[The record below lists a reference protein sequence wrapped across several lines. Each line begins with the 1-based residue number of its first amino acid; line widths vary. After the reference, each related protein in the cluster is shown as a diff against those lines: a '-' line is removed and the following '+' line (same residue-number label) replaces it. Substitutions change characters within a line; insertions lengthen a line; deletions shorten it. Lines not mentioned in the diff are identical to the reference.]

1 MKLDITAITKASASL
16 EEAVARS
23 KKEKDDAIVR
33 DAVIQR
39 FEYSYELAWK
49 MMRRQ
54 LEVDSENPEQIDQM
68 SYRELLRDA
77 AEKGLLA
84 EVDQWVIFRQ
94 QRNISSHT
102 YNEDKAISVYG
113 TAVQFVEALQ
123 KLVTVL
129 EQKNK

>member
-1 MKLDITAITKASASL
+1 MKLDITAITKACASL
-16 EEAVARS
+16 VEAVDRS
-23 KKEKDDAIVR
+23 KKEENDSIVR

-49 MMRRQ
+49 MLRRQ

-77 AEKGLLA
+77 AEKGLLE
-84 EVDQWVIFRQ
+84 EVDQWIEFRQ

-102 YNEDKAISVYG
+102 YNEDKAISVYN
-113 TAVQFVEALQ
+113 TALLFVTELK
-123 KLVTVL
+123 KLVMVL
-129 EQKNK
+129 EQKNQ